1 MTTAKDWDAALDA
14 WAIAERERL
23 GGPPTPEEVLALR
36 RGKLS
41 PEEAERVHALLIY
54 DPELTELLVEPIE
67 NPPLRFFARNAMQW
81 TLSAAAALIIVALST
96 MLVYERRQAAQPRLV
111 AAHHTFAPMHTRGEH
126 PHTEIHATD
135 RPIILTV
142 LVIDA
147 TTPHRVEIVHD
158 DRVLWSE
165 REIRGT
171 IAVDVP
177 AGFLKP
183 GDYTLRVYEGRRL
196 VDAHLFRITQ

>member
-1 MTTAKDWDAALDA
+1 MITAKDWDAALDA

-23 GGPPTPEEVLALR
+23 GGPPTPEEILAFR
-36 RGKLS
+36 RGELS
-41 PEEAERVHALLIY
+41 PDEADRVRALLVY
-54 DPELTELLVEPIE
+54 DPELTELLVEPIG
-67 NPPLRFFARNAMQW
+67 NPPLRFFARNAVQW
-81 TLSAAAALIIVALST
+81 TLSAAAALIIVTLSAL
-96 MLVYERRQAAQPRLV
+96 LVHERQQAAQPRLV
-111 AAHHTFAPMHTRGEH
+111 AAHHTFAPVHTRGED
-126 PHTEIHATD
+126 PHTEIQATD

-165 REIRGT
+165 SEIRGT
-171 IAVDVP
+171 IAIDVP

-196 VDAHLFRITQ
+196 IDAHLFRITR